1 MLVQYRTNP
10 MTAHLPLPNEPHG
23 PDGAVASTAARDRA
37 WVAAIRAGDVAA
49 FEAMYRA
56 YKDALGGYISHLLHS
71 REAAEEVIHDLFLR
85 LWEQR
90 ELWDPPAALNAY
102 LFRAARNRA
111 LNYLRHERVE
121 TKFRD
126 RIARDAAVAEAWPA
140 CAPTPDETLRFR
152 DIEHAIERAVST
164 LPVRCQEVFRLNRY
178 QRLSYTEVAQVLQI
192 SVKTV
197 EMQMG
202 RAFVAL
208 RRQLAEWRE

>member
-1 MLVQYRTNP
+1 
-10 MTAHLPLPNEPHG
+10 MTAHFLLPGDSHG
-23 PDGAVASTAARDRA
+23 TGGAGASASTVARDRA

-56 YKDALGGYISHLLHS
+56 YKTPLGGYVQHLLGS

-90 ELWDPPAALNAY
+90 ELWEPPAALNTY

-111 LNYLRHERVE
+111 LSYLRHQRVE
-121 TKFRD
+121 AKFRERSAQGMTGD
-126 RIARDAAVAEAWPA
+126 EALS
-140 CAPTPDETLRFR
+140 APPSTPDDALRLQE
-152 DIEHAIERAVST
+152 IEEAVERAVAA
-164 LPVRCQEVFRLNRY
+164 LPERCREVFRLNRY
-178 QRLSYTEVAQVLQI
+178 QRLSYAEVAQVLQI

-202 RAFVAL
+202 RALAAL